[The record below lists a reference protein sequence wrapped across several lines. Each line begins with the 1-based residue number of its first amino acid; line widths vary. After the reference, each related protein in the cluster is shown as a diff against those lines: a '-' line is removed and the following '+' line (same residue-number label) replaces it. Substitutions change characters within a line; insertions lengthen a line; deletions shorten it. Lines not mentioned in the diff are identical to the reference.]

1 MAEEVSG
8 HCFVFFVVACWDGE
22 VYFSVGVFVVVDSGG
37 GSVVCVF
44 HRVLCS
50 WSVWLMSCVS
60 VARLLGLLRS

>member
-1 MAEEVSG
+1 M
-8 HCFVFFVVACWDGE
+8 VACWDGE